1 MTLLLVQC
9 GKKWP
14 LQKQQP
20 LLDDSKKLWRGDREE
35 IFFGFEPLM
44 MIKRRVDKYTKY
56 QKNISLDDDRG
67 TSYYFLRGGPP
78 ENYTSSTDMLTQNR
92 LLLYIYYLV

>member
-1 MTLLLVQC
+1 MLEIVASAASR
-9 GKKWP
+9 P
-14 LQKQQP
+14 P
-20 LLDDSKKLWRGDREE
+20 ASDDSKKTMGTREE
-35 IFFGFEPLM
+35 IFLGFEPLM

-78 ENYTSSTDMLTQNR
+78 EDYIRSTPR
-92 LLLYIYYLV
+92 SLVQFAILPS